1 MDMGKLFNGKI
12 PEKNSRTSGVQTGIP
27 SGETVFFIREPLKG
41 RSFVYGSCS
50 LFYDLPGVSGM
61 DKALQGFNLTKKYRN
76 ATLNLIYRPCL

>member
-50 LFYDLPGVSGM
+50 FFMICREYLGWIRLYKDL
-61 DKALQGFNLTKKYRN
+61 
-76 ATLNLIYRPCL
+76 I